1 VDPAYV
7 PTVPVRPRP
16 VIISIIAG
24 TLGLLISLGLAFVL
38 EYTDTTV
45 KTATQI
51 EAALGLTTLA
61 VIPLITLRAGAVP
74 EHSAVEGV
82 TKGAVVAPVEGEVAS
97 I

>member
-1 VDPAYV
+1 V

-45 KTATQI
+45 KTAAQI

-61 VIPLITLRAGAVP
+61 VIPQIALRASAVP
-74 EHSAVEGV
+74 EP
-82 TKGAVVAPVEGEVAS
+82 GAVDSAIRGAAVAPVEGEVAS
-97 I
+97 V